1 MSNFGIGLAGL
12 ATGLNQGLDL
22 GLKIKGIMKQ
32 NELEGAR
39 QDGIAAAKDARSADV
54 AKLVQSGIGGAANAD
69 NTMTVP
75 TFNVDGKSY
84 GDEASA
90 TDAAS
95 KSKQI
100 GSMEEYF
107 QKVASPKIY
116 ERYLEIDP
124 EQAAAW
130 KDWSDKQDVKTG
142 MKHWANAVQSAGRGD
157 FEGFGQNLVKAYN
170 THGYSQD
177 GMEVKDWKTL
187 KDKNGDIVGAQL
199 TFKGP
204 DGKET
209 SQVFNGMEDVYR
221 MGSTFLAPDKQF
233 ELGWS
238 EIQQA
243 RKAQVANAQL
253 GIRQQNALQM
263 EGIRQQGRQ
272 QLEGSRQQ
280 AQQQLQTQRDN
291 AAMDRTQTQ
300 AQLKDAQANRTA
312 NAKVAALKAAG
323 YDDAFIKQNM
333 PAILGIG
340 EFKKPAAPEEVRRM
354 LHQARLSDFQYQRKS
369 PAEQAAVID
378 QDMKLIQGGAQQQ
391 RNPLSSGITPP
402 AGRPA
407 GNAPMILDTK
417 TGQMVPYQR

>member
-12 ATGLNQGLDL
+12 ASGINQGLDI

-32 NELEGAR
+32 NDLEAAQREGV
-39 QDGIAAAKDARSADV
+39 AAAKQARSADV
-54 AKLVQSGIGGAANAD
+54 DSLVQAGIGGGANAS

-75 TFNVDGKSY
+75 TYNVDGKQY
-84 GDEASA
+84 ADQESA
-90 TDAAS
+90 TAAAS
-95 KSKQI
+95 KSQKI

-107 QKVASPKIY
+107 QKVAAPKIY
-116 ERYLEIDP
+116 DKYLEIDP

-130 KDWSDKQDVKTG
+130 KEWSDKQDVKTG

-177 GMEVKDWKTL
+177 GMQVKDWKTL
-187 KDKNGDIVGAQL
+187 KDDKGDIVGAQL

-238 EIQQA
+238 EIQSA
-243 RKAQVANAQL
+243 RKAQVAQAQL

-272 QLEGSRQQ
+272 GLEASRQQ
-280 AQQQLQTQRDN
+280 AAQQLQTQRDN
-291 AAMDRTQTQ
+291 AASERLQTQ
-300 AQLKDAQANRTA
+300 AQLKDSQQNRQA

-323 YDDAFIKQNM
+323 YGDDFIKQNM

-340 EFKKPAAPEEVRRM
+340 EYKKAAPPEEVRRM

-369 PAEQAAVID
+369 PSEQAAMID
-378 QDMKLIQGGAQQQ
+378 ADMKLIQGAGAQKA
-391 RNPLSSGITPP
+391 NPMSGGIAPP
-402 AGRPA
+402 AARPS
-407 GNAPMILDTK
+407 GNVPMILDTQ
-417 TGQMVPYQR
+417 TGQMVPYRR